1 MLEKLRTTKLSPL
14 KKVKRKVGYG
24 TTTQEPAEETRLQL
38 KRMRIQESGEN
49 EGVDAS
55 SHLGGEGHAVVWQVR
70 FLSVFLYILL
80 YYF

>member
-55 SHLGGEGHAVVWQVR
+55 SQSKEIQVER
-70 FLSVFLYILL
+70 SEPMHME
-80 YYF
+80 